1 MCCRYTCRLSPDEL
15 EHLFGLLTFYDYSPR
30 YNLAPSQPATVV
42 RRNSAGH
49 VEAARLTWNFLAR
62 LGASPLPN
70 AKWETAAQKP
80 SFKEAIRNRRCLI
93 PADGFIEWRTVG
105 KKKVPIWFRLAGGTP
120 FAFAGVWQ
128 PGPAGGPDTF
138 AILTTTANDLVRAV
152 HDRMPVILT
161 RDRFAG
167 WLAPGYDPVAI
178 AALCQPVPAGD
189 MTATPIDPRINTWR
203 NEGPELLRFTPPPAA
218 TGDLFAAVE

>member
-1 MCCRYTCRLSPDEL
+1 LNPDEL
-15 EHLFGLLTFYDYSPR
+15 ERLFGLLTFYDYSPR

-42 RRNSAGH
+42 RATPDGTR
-49 VEAARLTWNFLAR
+49 EAARLTWGLV
-62 LGASPLPN
+62 GPGGPTPWPN
-70 AKWETAAQKP
+70 ARWETAAKKLT
-80 SFKEAIRNRRCLI
+80 FKDAIKNRRCLV

-105 KKKVPIWFRLAGGTP
+105 KKKAPIWFRLAGGRP

-138 AILTTTANDLVRAV
+138 TILTTTANDLVRPV
-152 HDRMPVILT
+152 HDRMPVMLT
-161 RDRFAG
+161 PDQFAG
-167 WLAPGYDPVAI
+167 WIAPGYDPVAV
-178 AALCQPVPAGD
+178 ASLCQPVPAEN
-189 MTATPIDPRINTWR
+189 MTATPIDPKVNSWK